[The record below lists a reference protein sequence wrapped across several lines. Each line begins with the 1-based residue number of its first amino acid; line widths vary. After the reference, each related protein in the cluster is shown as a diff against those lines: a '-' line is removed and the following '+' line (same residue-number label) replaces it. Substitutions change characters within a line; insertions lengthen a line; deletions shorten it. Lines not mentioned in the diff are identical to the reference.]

1 MDQPP
6 EAKKRHRRVDISD
19 AGGETSRDEEAAVRD
34 AAVATTASIGP
45 KPGTATLDVAVVL
58 AAGEGSRLWPLTTYQ
73 PKPMLRIGNRP
84 VLEYVLD
91 ALWESGIERVVIVV
105 GHGSHRVQNHFGD
118 RHRSIE
124 LTYVTQETQLG
135 SGHALEQAA
144 AELPEEF
151 LVVNGDTVV
160 DNRMIRETMRHYR
173 ETDSAACLAVAAS
186 GEGRGYDRV
195 RTRGDEVTGIDKPN
209 GVTSARIN
217 AGLYV
222 FDRRVF
228 DALER
233 TPFRNGERQ
242 LPAALDRI
250 GGRVVAAVPEGVWYD
265 PSYPW
270 ELLSATEA
278 LLSGHPELR
287 RDDSV
292 DGTARIHDTAVV
304 EDHVRIG
311 GGTAISAGAVLGR
324 GTCVDQ
330 NVRIGSNA
338 VIDRSILGPDVRVG
352 ANVLLRDTIVGSGAR
367 IGDGTI
373 SAGRSATLVING
385 REHAGRRLGSIV
397 ADRAEVGANVTLE
410 PGARIGAEATVGS
423 GVTVRGDVRE
433 GAEVVR

>member
-1 MDQPP
+1 M
-6 EAKKRHRRVDISD
+6 DISD
-19 AGGETSRDEEAAVRD
+19 AG
-34 AAVATTASIGP
+34 ATTSLDEDARTPAS
-45 KPGTATLDVAVVL
+45 LDIAVVL

-73 PKPMLRIGNRP
+73 PKPMLRVGNRP

-91 ALWESGIERVVIVV
+91 ALWESGVARVVVV
-105 GHGSHRVQNHFGD
+105 IGHGSHRVQNHFGD
-118 RHRSIE
+118 RHRSVE

-144 AELPEEF
+144 TELPEEF

-160 DNRMIRETMRHYR
+160 DNRMIRETVRHYR
-173 ETDSAACLAVAAS
+173 ETDSAACLAVATS
-186 GEGRGYDRV
+186 GEPHGYDRV
-195 RTRGDEVTGIDKPN
+195 RTRGDEVTGIDEPN

-233 TPFRNGERQ
+233 TPFRNGERP

-278 LLSGHPELR
+278 LLSGHPELN
-287 RDDSV
+287 RDDAI
-292 DGTARIHDTAVV
+292 DATARIHDSAVV

-311 GGTAISAGAVLGR
+311 QGSDIRAGAVLGR

-330 NVRIGSNA
+330 NVRVGPNA
-338 VIDRSILGPDVRVG
+338 VIERSILGPDVRVG

-367 IGDGTI
+367 IGDGTV
-373 SAGRSATLVING
+373 SPGRSATLVING

-397 ADRAEVGANVTLE
+397 ADRAGVGANVTLE
-410 PGARIGAEATVGS
+410 PGARVGAEATVGS
-423 GVTVRGDVRE
+423 GVTVCGDVRE
-433 GAEVVR
+433 TAEVVR